1 MTPRYRRARELAG
14 LTKGQASRLL
24 DVDLVWLSSVE
35 LEQIQP
41 DLDWQRRM
49 AEVYGCSLAW
59 LQGNDPE
66 IPESTRKML
75 RDADISD
82 RDRDAVLE
90 FAGMLSLMPP
100 QPSAGARLAAAAV
113 KHASAEPPM
122 PTRAAKVRY
131 VMRQGQT
138 RDHECHWPGCDK
150 QVPPA
155 MWGCRAHWKRLPK
168 ALRDR
173 IWNAYRPGQEATMTP
188 SDEYLQVADDVQRWI
203 RDFGGERAPRR

>member
-14 LTKGQASRLL
+14 LSLGQAAKLL

-75 RDADISD
+75 RESD
-82 RDRDAVLE
+82 LSPTERDALLE
-90 FAGMLSLMPP
+90 LVGSIW
-100 QPSAGARLAAAAV
+100 
-113 KHASAEPPM
+113 
-122 PTRAAKVRY
+122 TRR
-131 VMRQGQT
+131 
-138 RDHECHWPGCDK
+138 
-150 QVPPA
+150 
-155 MWGCRAHWKRLPK
+155 
-168 ALRDR
+168 
-173 IWNAYRPGQEATMTP
+173 
-188 SDEYLQVADDVQRWI
+188 
-203 RDFGGERAPRR
+203 